1 MSVGLN
7 DLSLMIWSYDPN
19 KLRSS
24 GNSLQKGSESLLHMN
39 LHDDEE
45 DINLRLDREI
55 QRDSLRQSISG
66 NIIPPVNSNQY
77 GTNLTGA
84 SAFEDENLLE

>member
-1 MSVGLN
+1 LN
-7 DLSLMIWSYDPN
+7 L
-19 KLRSS
+19 
-24 GNSLQKGSESLLHMN
+24 
-39 LHDDEE
+39 DEE

-66 NIIPPVNSNQY
+66 NIIGPVNNNEY
-77 GTNLTGA
+77 GTNMTGA